1 MEDNF
6 DTITKFSK
14 LKFKRCIVPEDAV
27 NLDIDTLEM
36 ADVTLEMACAATY
49 ARFKRKSGSFSCQLV
64 FAKTKIVP
72 EGMSIPR
79 AELMAASLNASTGHA
94 VNHALSDMI
103 KGRMHFTDSQIALCW
118 ISNSRLRLKTMAQKP
133 SH

>member
-1 MEDNF
+1 MHCPR
-6 DTITKFSK
+6 
-14 LKFKRCIVPEDAV
+14 RCCKV
-27 NLDIDTLEM
+27 DIDTLEM
-36 ADVTLEMACAATY
+36 ADASLEMACAATY
-49 ARFKRKSGSFSCQLV
+49 ARFKRKSGSFSRQLV

-79 AELMAASLNASTGHA
+79 AELMAASLNASTGHV

-118 ISNSRLRLKTMAQKP
+118 INNSRLCLKTMAQKP

>member
-1 MEDNF
+1 MRKLDWDDFIPPDLLSTWKTNF
-6 DTITKFSK
+6 DTITKISK

-27 NLDIDTLEM
+27 NLDIDTLE
-36 ADVTLEMACAATY
+36 L
-49 ARFKRKSGSFSCQLV
+49 
-64 FAKTKIVP
+64 
-72 EGMSIPR
+72 
-79 AELMAASLNASTGHA
+79 TGHV

-118 ISNSRLRLKTMAQKP
+118 ISNSRLCLKTMAQKP